1 MPIPFHGAQTETA
14 TMTELTAPKLW
25 QVKILNDDFTPMD
38 FVIEIL
44 MKVFNKDEVE
54 ALEMTLAV
62 HTNGSAVVG
71 IWTKDIAI
79 TKVNKASAMAEA
91 EAHPLRLLPEPIE

>member
-1 MPIPFHGAQTETA
+1 MPLPFHGAQTETA
-14 TMTELTAPKLW
+14 TMTELTVPKMW

-44 MKVFNKDEVE
+44 MKVFHKHEVE

-71 IWTKDIAI
+71 VWTKDVAI
-79 TKVNKASAMAEA
+79 TKVNKAASVAEA
-91 EAHPLRLLPEPIE
+91 EGHPLRLIPEPCE